1 MELRFLSQVFEKPS
15 YSGIP
20 FLRTS
25 LEKGIWFEISG
36 SLKKKSSVK
45 LRRGRRTFVHYN
57 NVRQYFSC
65 IEQDNPLCRWE
76 WKKKPHL
83 HVKKVNASVRQICI
97 PTINIISTL
106 QTTRMKIWKAVRQTA
121 IAIRFNLLQVHP
133 SVPSIYCNCCVIY
146 TFLQRF
152 EGLFLYFTQ
161 FLGSFHCLNFDK
173 FRDTVS
179 RISGECNC
187 KRTRAKFSLKPGFHM
202 IATIDVI
209 AAMWSIGDRGDRQSS
224 ISAIVVAAIAGGF
237 PEEEVFRRKSLAV
250 AAIIWKPLSQ
260 RLLSLRSLESGF
272 HMITMITAIAKLFLL
287 SDRRD
292 RSDHK
297 AIIWKPG
304 LKS

>member
-76 WKKKPHL
+76 RKKKTHL

-121 IAIRFNLLQVHP
+121 IAIRFNVLQVHP

-179 RISGECNC
+179 CISGECNC

-209 AAMWSIGDRGDRQSS
+209 AEMWSIGDRGDRKSS
-224 ISAIVVAAIAGGF
+224 ISAIVVATIAGEWF
-237 PEEEVFRRKSLAV
+237 PYD
-250 AAIIWKPLSQ
+250 
-260 RLLSLRSLESGF
+260 
-272 HMITMITAIAKLFLL
+272 HY
-287 SDRRD
+287 DRCD
-292 RSDHK
+292 C
-297 AIIWKPG
+297 
-304 LKS
+304 

>member
-1 MELRFLSQVFEKPS
+1 
-15 YSGIP
+15 
-20 FLRTS
+20 
-25 LEKGIWFEISG
+25 
-36 SLKKKSSVK
+36 
-45 LRRGRRTFVHYN
+45 
-57 NVRQYFSC
+57 
-65 IEQDNPLCRWE
+65 
-76 WKKKPHL
+76 
-83 HVKKVNASVRQICI
+83 
-97 PTINIISTL
+97 
-106 QTTRMKIWKAVRQTA
+106 MKIWKAVRQTA
-121 IAIRFNLLQVHP
+121 IAIRFNVLQVHP

-179 RISGECNC
+179 FIPGECNY
-187 KRTRAKFSLKPGFHM
+187 KRTRAKFSLKPGFHI

-209 AAMWSIGDRGDRQSS
+209 AAMWSIGDRGDRKSS
-224 ISAIVVAAIAGGF
+224 ISAIVVAAIASGWF

-272 HMITMITAIAKLFLL
+272 HMITMIAAIAKLFLL
-287 SDRRD
+287 SD